1 MIKNESNLETIKRD
15 TINMVKEEYGSFV
28 TYVMKNKNV
37 EGDLESFISD
47 VFDITLLGMRFG
59 ETKYRKENNYTG
71 KMNVFLPRTV
81 IDLVN
86 GIITNIAGTF

>member
-1 MIKNESNLETIKRD
+1 MIKIESNLETIKRD
-15 TINMVKEEYGSFV
+15 TINMVKEEYSSFV

-71 KMNVFLPRTV
+71 KMDVFLPRTV